1 MPAQQGD
8 FSSIPV
14 WPRLIV
20 ILGIVLLAAGAVIA
34 VVHPI
39 LLVSPH
45 DQINEATHVY
55 AGYLG
60 SRNMALALMLLV
72 TILLRAIKALNILV
86 LLTAVIQL
94 LDIGMDFAEGRW
106 AVVPGV
112 VILGALFFAASARIS
127 GYPFWKA
134 EAWK

>member
-14 WPRLIV
+14 WPRV
-20 ILGIVLLAAGAVIA
+20 VAMLGIALLATGAVIA
-34 VVHPI
+34 VVHPV

-45 DQINEATHVY
+45 DQINQATHVY
-55 AGYLG
+55 AGYLA
-60 SRNMALALMLLV
+60 SRNMALALMLII
-72 TILLRAIKALNILV
+72 TIVLRARKALNILV

-94 LDIGMDFAEGRW
+94 LDIGMDFAEGRS